1 MKKVRSFFGNM
12 FIKGKLTAAMLGL
25 VCLFTGIIT
34 TYYYTVSSAMI
45 RLNAERQIVNT
56 LNQAVNNLDSNIDAL
71 ESILYDISI
80 NVYLQELLRKAQL
93 VEDNN
98 DYYFW
103 EIKEEVRNLLM
114 VEGTKLSAIQGFYV
128 FDMKGEAYDVKNL
141 RYDFNMEDIEWERI
155 KEAKGRSVWG
165 TPQRGRVVFGDA
177 QAPFVIPVGKAIYS
191 LSTQK
196 ILGYIV
202 VFLDLEYLQAVADD
216 ILFAE
221 GDMIFLMD
229 EKGNLLSDGIPS
241 QVMELPFQMGEIV
254 SCRYDGEIK
263 RIAAWPVKSRICSL
277 MAITRDEAHNRE
289 LTVFRRTTLILLA
302 GTGMFAIALS
312 LLLARSIS
320 KPILN
325 LVEDMQRFSKGDFH
339 VQVSVRYHDEIGILR
354 RNFNKLVNDINH
366 LVNDVYNEKIL
377 KQQAQLRMLQ
387 MQINPHFL
395 YNTLDTI
402 SWLSQSHGAK
412 DVAEVSRSLGYLM
425 HFSLEK
431 QELISLEEEMDAV
444 EHYILIQRYR
454 HGEHLK
460 IEMQVEE
467 EALYEKVPRH
477 IILPL
482 IENAVEHGLKNKI
495 GEKKIQITGQIRET
509 NRQGIVYM
517 QVTDNGI
524 GMPPENIEKALHGT
538 GGEKEEEEAGK
549 GHMSIGLRNVNQRIC
564 LRYGEEYALQIYSAM
579 GEGTTV
585 VVRIPFT

>member
-196 ILGYIV
+196 IL
-202 VFLDLEYLQAVADD
+202 
-216 ILFAE
+216 
-221 GDMIFLMD
+221 
-229 EKGNLLSDGIPS
+229 
-241 QVMELPFQMGEIV
+241 
-254 SCRYDGEIK
+254 
-263 RIAAWPVKSRICSL
+263 
-277 MAITRDEAHNRE
+277 
-289 LTVFRRTTLILLA
+289 
-302 GTGMFAIALS
+302 
-312 LLLARSIS
+312 
-320 KPILN
+320 
-325 LVEDMQRFSKGDFH
+325 
-339 VQVSVRYHDEIGILR
+339 
-354 RNFNKLVNDINH
+354 
-366 LVNDVYNEKIL
+366 
-377 KQQAQLRMLQ
+377 
-387 MQINPHFL
+387 
-395 YNTLDTI
+395 
-402 SWLSQSHGAK
+402 
-412 DVAEVSRSLGYLM
+412 
-425 HFSLEK
+425 
-431 QELISLEEEMDAV
+431 
-444 EHYILIQRYR
+444 
-454 HGEHLK
+454 
-460 IEMQVEE
+460 
-467 EALYEKVPRH
+467 
-477 IILPL
+477 
-482 IENAVEHGLKNKI
+482 
-495 GEKKIQITGQIRET
+495 
-509 NRQGIVYM
+509 
-517 QVTDNGI
+517 
-524 GMPPENIEKALHGT
+524 
-538 GGEKEEEEAGK
+538 
-549 GHMSIGLRNVNQRIC
+549 
-564 LRYGEEYALQIYSAM
+564 
-579 GEGTTV
+579 
-585 VVRIPFT
+585 